1 MSVHYVSAHE
11 SQRACGPLE
20 VETDLCAAMWVLGN
34 RTLISLLEQPVFL
47 PTEAALQPRTDLLL
61 SAF

>member
-11 SQRACGPLE
+11 SQKACGPLE
-20 VETDLCAAMWVLGN
+20 VETDLCAAMWVPGN
-34 RTLISLLEQPVFL
+34 RTVISLLKQPMLL
-47 PTEAALQPRTDLLL
+47 PNEAALQPRTDSLF

>member
-20 VETDLCAAMWVLGN
+20 VETDLCAAMWVLG
-34 RTLISLLEQPVFL
+34 TLISLLEQPVFL